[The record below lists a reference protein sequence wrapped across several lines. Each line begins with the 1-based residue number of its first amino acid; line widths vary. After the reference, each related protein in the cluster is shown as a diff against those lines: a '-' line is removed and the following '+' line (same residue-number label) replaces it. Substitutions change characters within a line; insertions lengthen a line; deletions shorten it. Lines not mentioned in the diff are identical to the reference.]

1 MIGRYILTL
10 HPEAN
15 FNDIIKKIESLDGN
29 IIHKYDII
37 PSLVIEL
44 PDNQVEILK
53 SCSFIE
59 DIELDK
65 RFHTLQRHKKQ
76 NK

>member
-1 MIGRYILTL
+1 MTSKYIVTL
-10 HPEAN
+10 RPEAN
-15 FNDIIKKIESLDGN
+15 FNDTTEKIKSLHGN

-37 PSLVIEL
+37 PSLVVEL

-59 DIELDK
+59 DVELDQE
-65 RFHTLQRHKKQ
+65 FHTLQRPKKQ